1 MECSKLL
8 EQRDILSTINGLF
21 DFFLCSDDL
30 LTEKVRINKT
40 NIFPDWEE
48 FGFVQMDR
56 SHMVLVFPGKVEQPW
71 RELSEIND
79 QSDET

>member
-1 MECSKLL
+1 MFSISGAERYFVNHK
-8 EQRDILSTINGLF
+8 RVLF
-21 DFFLCSDDL
+21 DFFLRSDDL

-48 FGFVQMDR
+48 FEFVQMDR

>member
-1 MECSKLL
+1 MFSVSGAESYFVNHKWV
-8 EQRDILSTINGLF
+8 LF

>member
-1 MECSKLL
+1 MF
-8 EQRDILSTINGLF
+8 LF
-21 DFFLCSDDL
+21 DFFSRSDDC
-30 LTEKVRINKT
+30 LTGKVRINKT

-71 RELSEIND
+71 REQSEIND

>member
-1 MECSKLL
+1 MFSISGAERYFVNHKWV
-8 EQRDILSTINGLF
+8 LF
-21 DFFLCSDDL
+21 DFFLRSDDL

-48 FGFVQMDR
+48 FEFVQMDR